1 MWSFVSLS
9 FPLTWG
15 SSSVEINLQHLNLT
29 TSPIQHRAEDFL
41 GGEDV
46 SPLGVDSVHPWY
58 CCYRDKRTL
67 GLGCPPL
74 LWGPD
79 LGESTCPV
87 WTTLMNLSTI
97 QLMDLW
103 IVRDSKANFS
113 NQMFVQVP
121 VPENYF
127 ALLKVYF
134 ACEGQLISKLSPAS
148 THPAWYRAWEGVA
161 LTYLYISGS
170 D

>member
-127 ALLKVYF
+127 ALLKCILHVMGSSSQSW
-134 ACEGQLISKLSPAS
+134 AQPAP
-148 THPAWYRAWEGVA
+148 TQPGRAWEGVA